1 MSTKITINTLDPR
14 RIAPVVTPKQFV
26 ALTGYSLSAVYRW
39 IKEGEIKASKIGPKL
54 WRIPKSELLRALGME
69 DVPA

>member
-1 MSTKITINTLDPR
+1 MATPTKNTLDPR
-14 RIAPVVTPKQFV
+14 RISQTVTPEQFV
-26 ALTGYSLSAVYRW
+26 ELTGYSLSTVYRW
-39 IKEGEIKASKIGPKL
+39 IKNGYLKASKIGPKL

>member
-1 MSTKITINTLDPR
+1 MTSPTKNTLDPR
-14 RIAPVVTPKQFV
+14 RISPVVTPEEFV
-26 ALTGYSLSAVYRW
+26 ALTGLSLSTVYRW
-39 IKEGEIKASKIGPKL
+39 IKKGELKATKLGPKL

>member
-1 MSTKITINTLDPR
+1 MTSPTKNTLDHR
-14 RIAPVVTPKQFV
+14 RISPVVTPEEFV
-26 ALTGYSLSAVYRW
+26 SLTGLSLSTVYRW
-39 IKEGEIKASKIGPKL
+39 IKKGEIKATKLGPKL

>member
-1 MSTKITINTLDPR
+1 MTSPTKNTLDPQ
-14 RIAPVVTPKQFV
+14 RISPAVTPGQFV
-26 ALTGYSLSAVYRW
+26 VLTGYSLSTVYRW
-39 IKEGEIKASKIGPKL
+39 IKKGDLKASKLGPKL

>member
-1 MSTKITINTLDPR
+1 MVTPTKNTLDPR
-14 RIAPVVTPKQFV
+14 RLSPVVTPEEFV
-26 ALTGYSLSAVYRW
+26 ELTGYSLSTVYRW
-39 IKEGEIKASKIGPKL
+39 IKNGDLKASKFGPKL

>member
-1 MSTKITINTLDPR
+1 MSAKITLNTFDPR
-14 RIAPVVTPKQFV
+14 RIAPSVTPDQFV
-26 ALTGYSLSAVYRW
+26 ALTGYSLSTVYRW
-39 IKEGEIKASKIGPKL
+39 IKKGDLKASKLGPKL